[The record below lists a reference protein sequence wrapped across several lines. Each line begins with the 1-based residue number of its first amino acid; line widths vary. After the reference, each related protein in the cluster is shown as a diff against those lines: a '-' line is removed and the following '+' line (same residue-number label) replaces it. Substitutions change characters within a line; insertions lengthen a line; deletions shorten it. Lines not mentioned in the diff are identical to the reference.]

1 MKAEHAALAQA
12 KQTLAAK
19 GKTFNWARRLL
30 NPTHGNRAARLYAFC
45 RYLDDLADEAAS
57 PTEAHTRLQAV
68 DTALQSGGSTDP
80 KVADALLLFRECGI
94 DAAIPRELIKGLLD
108 DLSAVRIRDEA
119 ELLRY
124 CYRVAGTV
132 GLMMCDVLDVKNP
145 SASAFAIDLGIA
157 MQLTNICRDVYEDA
171 QLGRRY
177 LPASLV
183 GDLDAAALLTASP
196 STQASTQ
203 KAVRHLLQLADRYY
217 ASGEQGLP
225 YLPLRARHGIRV
237 AGRLYRAI
245 GGQIQA
251 QDCNVWAGRA
261 RVGLSQKIA
270 LTLSSVIFGGFSP
283 SFLRVSSSHNAS
295 LHRALRGLPRNGAP
309 KESDYD
315 VIILGAGC
323 SGLSF
328 ALRLATLGA
337 ACPKI
342 LLIEQRSSYLNDRTW
357 CYWSQPGASL
367 THLARHT
374 WNTVTV
380 AHNQQRV
387 IYPVDATP
395 YQAVASDAFYTAA
408 FAALAKNPNIELRL
422 STSVSEEATDCDGRW
437 KVQTPRETVQS
448 RQIIDTRPWRKGP
461 LAQPLLAQSFS
472 GVEITS
478 EAELFTPDNATLMEF
493 IDGPAG
499 QLTFLYILPYSTR
512 QALIEVT
519 VFSPHAQ
526 SAQDLA
532 PLLEA
537 QLKRLTRG
545 HAYQVNH
552 RESYVIPMGLPDDVT
567 PPTPSYVRVGLE
579 SGGVRAATGYGFQR
593 IQQWATQAAD
603 QLLRGLPIQPHA
615 PDPWMIRWM
624 DSLFLRVL
632 RAAPEEGP
640 DIFLRLFSRVPSG
653 PLLRFLSGRARF
665 TDCLK
670 VARALPAKLF
680 LRQLIKGDRI

>member
-1 MKAEHAALAQA
+1 MKAESNALAQA
-12 KQTLAAK
+12 KSTLAAK

-45 RYLDDLADEAAS
+45 RYLDDCADEAAS
-57 PTEAHTRLQAV
+57 PSEAHARLQAV
-68 DTALQSGGSTDP
+68 DTALQSGSSTDP

-94 DAAIPRELIKGLLD
+94 DPAIPRELIKGLLD
-108 DLSAVRIRDEA
+108 DLAAVRIRDEA

-132 GLMMCDVLDVKNP
+132 GLMMCDVLDVKHP
-145 SASAFAIDLGIA
+145 AASAFAIDLGIA
-157 MQLTNICRDVYEDA
+157 MQLTNICRDVHEDA

-183 GDLDAAALLTASP
+183 GDLDPAALLTASP
-196 STQASTQ
+196 TIQATTQ
-203 KAVRHLLQLADRYY
+203 KAVAHLLKLADRYY

-245 GGQIQA
+245 GAHIKA

-261 RVGLSQKIA
+261 RVGLTQKTT
-270 LTLSSVIFGGFSP
+270 LTLSSVVSGCFSS
-283 SFLRVSSSHNAS
+283 SFLRVSSTHDAR
-295 LHRALRGLPRNGAP
+295 LHRALRGLPGNGAP
-309 KESDYD
+309 AENDYD
-315 VIILGAGC
+315 VIVLGAGC
-323 SGLSF
+323 AGLSF
-328 ALRLATLGA
+328 ALRLAALGA

-342 LLIEQRSSYLNDRTW
+342 LLIEQRADYRNDRTW
-357 CYWSQPGASL
+357 CYWSQPGATL

-374 WNTVTV
+374 WRTVTV
-380 AHNQQRV
+380 AHNQQHV

-395 YQAVASDAFYTAA
+395 YQALPSDAFYAA
-408 FAALAKNPNIELRL
+408 ARAAIAKNPHIELRL
-422 STSVSEEATDCDGRW
+422 ATSVSEEPTCHSGIW

-478 EAELFTPDNATLMEF
+478 EAELFTPDNVTLMEF
-493 IDGPAG
+493 IEGPAG
-499 QLTFLYILPYSTR
+499 QLTFLYVLPYSAH

-519 VFSPHAQ
+519 VFSPRAQ
-526 SAQDLA
+526 SAEDLA

-545 HAYQVNH
+545 HAYQVSH
-552 RESYVIPMGLPDDVT
+552 REAYVIPMGLPDDPA
-567 PPTPSYVRVGLE
+567 PPKPGYVRVGLE

-603 QLLRGLPIQPHA
+603 QLQRGLPIQPHA
-615 PDPWMIRWM
+615 PDPAMIRWM
-624 DSLFLRVL
+624 DDLFLRVL
-632 RAAPEEGP
+632 KAAPEQGP
-640 DIFLRLFSRVPSG
+640 NIFLRLFSRVPAG
-653 PLLRFLSGRARF
+653 PLLRFLAGDARL
-665 TDCLK
+665 TDGFK

-680 LRQLIKGDRI
+680 LRQLIKGDRP